1 MATGT
6 DVAIETA
13 GIALM
18 RGDPLL
24 APAAIDLARA
34 TKRKIVQNL
43 VWAFLFNVLGIPLA
57 AMGGLTPIVAGAA
70 MALSSVTVVTNAL
83 SLNRWRFRFRRGAM
97 TQDMTIGQAAK
108 SSAVSAKMIRHYE
121 SIGLLPKAQRTE
133 AGYRL
138 YDETDVHTLRFIQ
151 RARSLGFPLE
161 TIRTLLALW
170 RNRRRSSAQ
179 VKELSLRHVADLERK
194 IAEMQA
200 MVRTLKHL
208 AHNCHGDE
216 RPDCPILDDLAG

>member
-1 MATGT
+1 
-6 DVAIETA
+6 
-13 GIALM
+13 
-18 RGDPLL
+18 
-24 APAAIDLARA
+24 
-34 TKRKIVQNL
+34 
-43 VWAFLFNVLGIPLA
+43 
-57 AMGGLTPIVAGAA
+57 
-70 MALSSVTVVTNAL
+70 
-83 SLNRWRFRFRRGAM
+83 M
-97 TQDMTIGQAAK
+97 TQDMTIGREMTIGRAAK

-179 VKELSLRHVADLERK
+179 VKELAERHVEDLERK

-208 AHNCHGDE
+208 AHNCHGDD
-216 RPDCPILDDLAG
+216 RPDCPILDDLAFSNQKSEVRSQN

>member
-1 MATGT
+1 MN
-6 DVAIETA
+6 
-13 GIALM
+13 IAM
-18 RGDPLL
+18 S
-24 APAAIDLARA
+24 RA
-34 TKRKIVQNL
+34 
-43 VWAFLFNVLGIPLA
+43 
-57 AMGGLTPIVAGAA
+57 
-70 MALSSVTVVTNAL
+70 
-83 SLNRWRFRFRRGAM
+83 
-97 TQDMTIGQAAK
+97 MTIGQAAK

-121 SIGLLPKAQRTE
+121 SIGLLSKAQRTDS
-133 AGYRL
+133 GYRL

-194 IAEMQA
+194 IIEMQS

-216 RPDCPILDDLAG
+216 RPECPILDDLAFSSEKPEARSQK

>member
-1 MATGT
+1 
-6 DVAIETA
+6 
-13 GIALM
+13 
-18 RGDPLL
+18 
-24 APAAIDLARA
+24 
-34 TKRKIVQNL
+34 
-43 VWAFLFNVLGIPLA
+43 
-57 AMGGLTPIVAGAA
+57 
-70 MALSSVTVVTNAL
+70 
-83 SLNRWRFRFRRGAM
+83 M
-97 TQDMTIGQAAK
+97 TQDMTIGREMTIGLAAK
-108 SSAVSAKMIRHYE
+108 FSAVSAKMIRHYE
-121 SIGLLPKAQRTE
+121 SIGLLPKAHRTE

-138 YDETDVHTLRFIQ
+138 YEESDVHTLRFIQ

-179 VKELSLRHVADLERK
+179 VKDLSTRHVAELERK

>member
-1 MATGT
+1 
-6 DVAIETA
+6 
-13 GIALM
+13 
-18 RGDPLL
+18 
-24 APAAIDLARA
+24 
-34 TKRKIVQNL
+34 
-43 VWAFLFNVLGIPLA
+43 
-57 AMGGLTPIVAGAA
+57 
-70 MALSSVTVVTNAL
+70 
-83 SLNRWRFRFRRGAM
+83 M
-97 TQDMTIGQAAK
+97 TQGMTIGRDMTIGQAAK

-121 SIGLLPKAQRTE
+121 SIGLLPKAQRTQS
-133 AGYRL
+133 GYRL

-179 VKELSLRHVADLERK
+179 VKEVSLRHVEEMERK

>member
-1 MATGT
+1 M
-6 DVAIETA
+6 I
-13 GIALM
+13 M
-18 RGDPLL
+18 S
-24 APAAIDLARA
+24 
-34 TKRKIVQNL
+34 
-43 VWAFLFNVLGIPLA
+43 
-57 AMGGLTPIVAGAA
+57 M
-70 MALSSVTVVTNAL
+70 
-83 SLNRWRFRFRRGAM
+83 NRE
-97 TQDMTIGQAAK
+97 MTIGQAAK

-133 AGYRL
+133 SGYRL
-138 YDETDVHTLRFIQ
+138 YDDNDVHTLRFIQ

-179 VKELSLRHVADLERK
+179 VKDLAERHVADLERK
-194 IAEMQA
+194 IAEMQS

-208 AHNCHGDE
+208 SHHCHGDD

>member
-1 MATGT
+1 M
-6 DVAIETA
+6 I
-13 GIALM
+13 M
-18 RGDPLL
+18 S
-24 APAAIDLARA
+24 
-34 TKRKIVQNL
+34 
-43 VWAFLFNVLGIPLA
+43 
-57 AMGGLTPIVAGAA
+57 M
-70 MALSSVTVVTNAL
+70 
-83 SLNRWRFRFRRGAM
+83 NRE
-97 TQDMTIGQAAK
+97 MTIGQAAK

-133 AGYRL
+133 SGYRL
-138 YDETDVHTLRFIQ
+138 YDDNDVHTLRFIQ

-179 VKELSLRHVADLERK
+179 VKDLAERHIADLERK
-194 IAEMQA
+194 IAEMQS

-208 AHNCHGDE
+208 SHHCHGDD

>member
-1 MATGT
+1 M
-6 DVAIETA
+6 
-13 GIALM
+13 
-18 RGDPLL
+18 
-24 APAAIDLARA
+24 
-34 TKRKIVQNL
+34 N
-43 VWAFLFNVLGIPLA
+43 
-57 AMGGLTPIVAGAA
+57 
-70 MALSSVTVVTNAL
+70 
-83 SLNRWRFRFRRGAM
+83 
-97 TQDMTIGQAAK
+97 QDMTIGRAAK
-108 SSAVSAKMIRHYE
+108 SSSVSAKMIRHYE
-121 SIGLLPKAQRTE
+121 SIGLLPKAQRTQ

-138 YDETDVHTLRFIQ
+138 YHESDVHTLRFIQ

-170 RNRRRSSAQ
+170 RNRRRTSGH

>member
-1 MATGT
+1 MMQ
-6 DVAIETA
+6 D
-13 GIALM
+13 
-18 RGDPLL
+18 
-24 APAAIDLARA
+24 
-34 TKRKIVQNL
+34 
-43 VWAFLFNVLGIPLA
+43 
-57 AMGGLTPIVAGAA
+57 
-70 MALSSVTVVTNAL
+70 
-83 SLNRWRFRFRRGAM
+83 M
-97 TQDMTIGQAAK
+97 TIGRDMTIGQAAK

-179 VKELSLRHVADLERK
+179 VKDLAQRHVADLERK

-200 MVRTLKHL
+200 MARTLKHL

-216 RPDCPILDDLAG
+216 RPDCPILDDLAS

>member
-1 MATGT
+1 M
-6 DVAIETA
+6 
-13 GIALM
+13 
-18 RGDPLL
+18 
-24 APAAIDLARA
+24 
-34 TKRKIVQNL
+34 NL
-43 VWAFLFNVLGIPLA
+43 V
-57 AMGGLTPIVAGAA
+57 AMNQA
-70 MALSSVTVVTNAL
+70 
-83 SLNRWRFRFRRGAM
+83 
-97 TQDMTIGQAAK
+97 MTIGQAAK

-121 SIGLLPKAQRTE
+121 SIGLLPKAQRTGS
-133 AGYRL
+133 GYRL

-216 RPDCPILDDLAG
+216 RPECPILDDLAG

>member
-1 MATGT
+1 
-6 DVAIETA
+6 
-13 GIALM
+13 
-18 RGDPLL
+18 
-24 APAAIDLARA
+24 
-34 TKRKIVQNL
+34 
-43 VWAFLFNVLGIPLA
+43 
-57 AMGGLTPIVAGAA
+57 
-70 MALSSVTVVTNAL
+70 
-83 SLNRWRFRFRRGAM
+83 M
-97 TQDMTIGQAAK
+97 TQDMTIGRDMTIGQAAK

-121 SIGLLPKAQRTE
+121 SIGLLPKAQRTQS
-133 AGYRL
+133 GYRL
-138 YDETDVHTLRFIQ
+138 YDESDVHTLRFIQ

-179 VKELSLRHVADLERK
+179 VKELSLRHVEELERK
-194 IAEMQA
+194 ITEMQG

>member
-1 MATGT
+1 
-6 DVAIETA
+6 
-13 GIALM
+13 
-18 RGDPLL
+18 
-24 APAAIDLARA
+24 
-34 TKRKIVQNL
+34 
-43 VWAFLFNVLGIPLA
+43 
-57 AMGGLTPIVAGAA
+57 
-70 MALSSVTVVTNAL
+70 
-83 SLNRWRFRFRRGAM
+83 M
-97 TQDMTIGQAAK
+97 TQEMTIGRDMTIGQAAK

-121 SIGLLPKAQRTE
+121 SIGLLPKAQRTQS
-133 AGYRL
+133 GYRL

-179 VKELSLRHVADLERK
+179 VKELSMRHVEDLERK
-194 IAEMQA
+194 ITEMQA
-200 MVRTLKHL
+200 MVRSLKHL

>member
-1 MATGT
+1 
-6 DVAIETA
+6 
-13 GIALM
+13 
-18 RGDPLL
+18 
-24 APAAIDLARA
+24 
-34 TKRKIVQNL
+34 
-43 VWAFLFNVLGIPLA
+43 
-57 AMGGLTPIVAGAA
+57 
-70 MALSSVTVVTNAL
+70 
-83 SLNRWRFRFRRGAM
+83 M

-121 SIGLLPKAQRTE
+121 SIGLLPKAQRTQS
-133 AGYRL
+133 GYRL
-138 YDETDVHTLRFIQ
+138 YDESDVHTLRFIQ

-179 VKELSLRHVADLERK
+179 VKELSMRHVEDLERK
-194 IAEMQA
+194 ITEMQA
-200 MVRTLKHL
+200 MVRSLKHL

>member
-1 MATGT
+1 M
-6 DVAIETA
+6 I
-13 GIALM
+13 M
-18 RGDPLL
+18 S
-24 APAAIDLARA
+24 
-34 TKRKIVQNL
+34 
-43 VWAFLFNVLGIPLA
+43 
-57 AMGGLTPIVAGAA
+57 M
-70 MALSSVTVVTNAL
+70 
-83 SLNRWRFRFRRGAM
+83 NRE
-97 TQDMTIGQAAK
+97 MTIGQAAK

-133 AGYRL
+133 SGYRL
-138 YDETDVHTLRFIQ
+138 YDDNDVHTLRFIQ

-179 VKELSLRHVADLERK
+179 VKDLAERHIADLERK
-194 IAEMQA
+194 SAEMQS

-208 AHNCHGDE
+208 SHHCHGDD

>member
-1 MATGT
+1 
-6 DVAIETA
+6 
-13 GIALM
+13 
-18 RGDPLL
+18 
-24 APAAIDLARA
+24 
-34 TKRKIVQNL
+34 
-43 VWAFLFNVLGIPLA
+43 
-57 AMGGLTPIVAGAA
+57 
-70 MALSSVTVVTNAL
+70 
-83 SLNRWRFRFRRGAM
+83 M
-97 TQDMTIGQAAK
+97 TQDMTIGLAAK

-179 VKELSLRHVADLERK
+179 VKDLAERHVADLERK

-200 MVRTLKHL
+200 MVRTLRHL

>member
-1 MATGT
+1 
-6 DVAIETA
+6 
-13 GIALM
+13 
-18 RGDPLL
+18 
-24 APAAIDLARA
+24 
-34 TKRKIVQNL
+34 
-43 VWAFLFNVLGIPLA
+43 
-57 AMGGLTPIVAGAA
+57 
-70 MALSSVTVVTNAL
+70 
-83 SLNRWRFRFRRGAM
+83 M
-97 TQDMTIGQAAK
+97 TQDMTIGREMTIGQAAK

-151 RARSLGFPLE
+151 RSRSLGFPLE

-179 VKELSLRHVADLERK
+179 VKDLAERHVADLERK
-194 IAEMQA
+194 ITEMQA

>member
-1 MATGT
+1 
-6 DVAIETA
+6 
-13 GIALM
+13 
-18 RGDPLL
+18 
-24 APAAIDLARA
+24 
-34 TKRKIVQNL
+34 
-43 VWAFLFNVLGIPLA
+43 
-57 AMGGLTPIVAGAA
+57 
-70 MALSSVTVVTNAL
+70 
-83 SLNRWRFRFRRGAM
+83 M
-97 TQDMTIGQAAK
+97 TQEMTIGREMTIGQAAK

-121 SIGLLPKAQRTE
+121 SIGLLPKAQRTHS
-133 AGYRL
+133 GYRL
-138 YDETDVHTLRFIQ
+138 YDESDVHTLRFIQ

-170 RNRRRSSAQ
+170 GNRRRSSAQ

>member
-1 MATGT
+1 MMQEKTIG
-6 DVAIETA
+6 
-13 GIALM
+13 
-18 RGDPLL
+18 R
-24 APAAIDLARA
+24 
-34 TKRKIVQNL
+34 
-43 VWAFLFNVLGIPLA
+43 
-57 AMGGLTPIVAGAA
+57 
-70 MALSSVTVVTNAL
+70 
-83 SLNRWRFRFRRGAM
+83 
-97 TQDMTIGQAAK
+97 DMTIGQAAK

-133 AGYRL
+133 SGYRL
-138 YDETDVHTLRFIQ
+138 YDESDVHTLRFIQ

-179 VKELSLRHVADLERK
+179 VKELSLRHVEDLERK
-194 IAEMQA
+194 IAEMQS

-208 AHNCHGDE
+208 AHHCHGDD

>member
-1 MATGT
+1 
-6 DVAIETA
+6 
-13 GIALM
+13 
-18 RGDPLL
+18 
-24 APAAIDLARA
+24 
-34 TKRKIVQNL
+34 
-43 VWAFLFNVLGIPLA
+43 
-57 AMGGLTPIVAGAA
+57 
-70 MALSSVTVVTNAL
+70 
-83 SLNRWRFRFRRGAM
+83 M

-121 SIGLLPKAQRTE
+121 SIGLLPKAQRTRS
-133 AGYRL
+133 GYRL
-138 YDETDVHTLRFIQ
+138 YDESDVHTLRFIQ

-179 VKELSLRHVADLERK
+179 VKDLSLKHVAELERK

-208 AHNCHGDE
+208 AHNCHGYD
-216 RPDCPILDDLAG
+216 RPDCPILDDLAFSNQRSEIRSQN